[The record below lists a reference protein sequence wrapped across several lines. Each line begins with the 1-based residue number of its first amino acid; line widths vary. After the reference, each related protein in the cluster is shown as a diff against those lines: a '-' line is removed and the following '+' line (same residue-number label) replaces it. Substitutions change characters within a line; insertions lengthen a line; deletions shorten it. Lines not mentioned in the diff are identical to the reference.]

1 VRFKVRLKVGLKIGF
16 TVWCWARFRDMCRV
30 RLGVWLMARRRVLFI
45 VRSSL
50 CLRFGLKP
58 RPMLD
63 LWLSAL
69 LCVWSCLELCLGLRA
84 VLCLGF
90 GIEARTGFRSRF
102 CLGSGL
108 HN

>member
-1 VRFKVRLKVGLKIGF
+1 LVRATFKDICKI
-16 TVWCWARFRDMCRV
+16 
-30 RLGVWLMARRRVLFI
+30 RLGVWLKARRRVLFM
-45 VRSSL
+45 VTSRL

-63 LWLSAL
+63 SWLSVL
-69 LCVWSCLELCLGLRA
+69 LCVWPCLELCLGLGV

-90 GIEARTGFRSRF
+90 GIEVDTGCRSRS

-108 HN
+108 YNEV